1 MNILLPKNGFKIFDK
16 DGVLIAE
23 TKDDMLYIYRPQ
35 EYKTIQYK
43 LTEEIYGTTCMYC
56 KKNPAVTMDHRIP
69 RAYGGPTFTNNLYPC
84 CQSCN
89 SLKAD
94 LFEDEFEHLL
104 SLEDKKER
112 REYLKSLKPIQH
124 DRKVGLIPVFPKE
137 WLSGERRFSLVS
149 PLYVE
154 EPSGVKYASIYA
166 NIYLEEP
173 LGDKFVRHSRHF
185 STYKK
190 NKDPYVYSCNYFLLD
205 GFTEFLISKK
215 ENRKVEDHIVLEN
228 VKVVLYQFCP

>member
-1 MNILLPKNGFKIFDK
+1 MNILLPKNGFQLFDK
-16 DGVLIAE
+16 EGILIAE

-35 EYKTIQYK
+35 EYKSIQYK

-56 KKNPAVTMDHRIP
+56 KTNPAVTMDHRIP

-84 CQSCN
+84 CQACN
-89 SLKAD
+89 ALKAD
-94 LFEDEFEHLL
+94 LFEDEFAHLL

-124 DRKVGLIPVFPKE
+124 DRKVGLIPVFPEE
-137 WLSGERRFSLVS
+137 WLETELRSSL
-149 PLYVE
+149 
-154 EPSGVKYASIYA
+154 IA
-166 NIYLEEP
+166 NIYVCEP
-173 LGDKFVRHSRHF
+173 LGDKFVRHNRHF
-185 STYKK
+185 STFKK

-215 ENRKVEDHIVLEN
+215 ENRKVEDHMMLEN
-228 VKVVLYQFCP
+228 VKVVLTQFCP